1 MFQHYI
7 LIFISHSEKPYW
19 VIKSLR
25 SCSSWTLWSISGKVQ
40 LILFTC
46 SYALVLKWPLFTVLS
61 RINLS
66 TTVTSISIGCG
77 LTRPTIIELISLL
90 WCLLLLPPYDT
101 LYTLPIISICNWLC
115 RIGEFIVPCAL
126 LIRTMSIPYFK
137 SSSISC
143 VWLTTL
149 TWVTIILVVHL
160 PLGRPRSDLLR
171 LTRMFLPRYTLLL

>member
-7 LIFISHSEKPYW
+7 LIYISHSEKPYW

-25 SCSSWTLWSISGKVQ
+25 RCPSWTLWSISGKVQ

-46 SYALVLKWPLFTVLS
+46 SYELVLKWPLFTVLS

-66 TTVTSISIGCG
+66 SEVTSKSIGCG

-90 WCLLLLPPYDT
+90 WCLLLLPAYDT
-101 LYTLPIISICNWLC
+101 LHTLPIISIFAIDFVKSQ
-115 RIGEFIVPCAL
+115 REFIVPCAL
-126 LIRTMSIPYFK
+126 LIRTISIPYFK

-143 VWLTTL
+143 VWWTTS
-149 TWVTIILVVHL
+149 TSTVTIILVV
-160 PLGRPRSDLLR
+160 RPAPWSS
-171 LTRMFLPRYTLLL
+171 